1 MKKTQITRGLRGSTA
16 LSALVLAGT
25 LFAAPAF
32 AQETPAPTT
41 QSTTTQTTE
50 EPAAEEGDI
59 VVTGSLFRTTTNAT
73 PSPVTTV
80 NVESL
85 EQRGISTIQDA
96 IQQLASNNGPALT
109 NSFTANGAFAAG
121 ASAVSLRGLSTN
133 STLVLFDGMRAA
145 YYPLADDGSRNF
157 VDLNTIPDDIID
169 RIEVLRDGASSTYGA
184 DAIAGVVNIITK
196 KEVKG
201 VSARLEAGISERG
214 DAATKRMSL
223 TVGHGDLDEDGF
235 NAYLSGF
242 YYKSDILYN
251 RDRPYPYN
259 SDDLRNVCQGS
270 DCGPNNVVGGVSPDG
285 IYRGGTPTSSA
296 FYVRP
301 ASGTTGAPIG
311 GSIYQ
316 PLGDLAANCVG
327 GTLYNLNAADRAVI
341 NPATGTPYNISA
353 PNTICQSDYTKN
365 YGVIQPN
372 IERFGVSGRF
382 TANLN
387 DTTEAYF
394 EANFIQ
400 SRVDYTGFPA
410 TIRGTANTGILFPQF
425 STATGAGPVAP
436 GSGILAL
443 PVYVCPMGVGSATGL
458 NTGCNA
464 VNGTLN
470 PNNPFAAQGQTALL
484 VGRILSQ
491 TTYNET
497 RTRAYR
503 AAMGID
509 GSLSDTV
516 SYRVGATAMHVDLQR
531 TQRGYVYIDNLLTS
545 IARGTFNFVNPN
557 ANSQQAWDFLMPEN
571 RTNASSD
578 QYQFEASL
586 AADLIELPGGPLKV
600 GGGVSI
606 RYESV
611 DAPSGNPDTFGPTQR
626 YFTLNAFGTE
636 GNRTV
641 KSAFAELDAPIMDF
655 VSVNASGR
663 YDSYSS
669 GQDAFSPKVGLKV
682 TPIKSL
688 VVRGTYSRGFRIPS
702 FGEANAL
709 PTTGFVANSAGIFNN
724 TFLAQYG
731 CNTGATSPTNP
742 NGFSTCPAYI
752 RTGSYGQTTLA
763 SPDLEPEKSRSF
775 TAGAVFEPV
784 RGISF
789 TVDYYNIKKTGAI
802 TQPSNAPALAAY
814 YNNQPIPA
822 GYTVIADAPDPN
834 FMNARPRVAF
844 VQSQLIN
851 ANTIKAEGLDFSA
864 SVDVP
869 ITDGFRI
876 QSSVEASYII
886 NLSTE
891 FPDGSVESYE
901 GTIGNYNLTAGS
913 GTPEWHGSWQT
924 TLDFGDFDVTGTAN
938 YFGGYNLSAEDQTG
952 AGTAG
957 DCGLGDV
964 WGPCDVS
971 EYITFDL
978 NARIKINDQ
987 FTFYGTVNNLF
998 DKMPPIDIA
1007 TYGAHMYNPVQGG
1020 NGILGRYF
1028 RAGVRVGF

>member
-1 MKKTQITRGLRGSTA
+1 
-16 LSALVLAGT
+16 
-25 LFAAPAF
+25 
-32 AQETPAPTT
+32 
-41 QSTTTQTTE
+41 
-50 EPAAEEGDI
+50 
-59 VVTGSLFRTTTNAT
+59 
-73 PSPVTTV
+73 
-80 NVESL
+80 
-85 EQRGISTIQDA
+85 
-96 IQQLASNNGPALT
+96 
-109 NSFTANGAFAAG
+109 
-121 ASAVSLRGLSTN
+121 
-133 STLVLFDGMRAA
+133 
-145 YYPLADDGSRNF
+145 
-157 VDLNTIPDDIID
+157 
-169 RIEVLRDGASSTYGA
+169 
-184 DAIAGVVNIITK
+184 
-196 KEVKG
+196 
-201 VSARLEAGISERG
+201 
-214 DAATKRMSL
+214 
-223 TVGHGDLDEDGF
+223 
-235 NAYLSGF
+235 
-242 YYKSDILYN
+242 
-251 RDRPYPYN
+251 
-259 SDDLRNVCQGS
+259 
-270 DCGPNNVVGGVSPDG
+270 
-285 IYRGGTPTSSA
+285 
-296 FYVRP
+296 
-301 ASGTTGAPIG
+301 
-311 GSIYQ
+311 
-316 PLGDLAANCVG
+316 
-327 GTLYNLNAADRAVI
+327 
-341 NPATGTPYNISA
+341 
-353 PNTICQSDYTKN
+353 
-365 YGVIQPN
+365 
-372 IERFGVSGRF
+372 
-382 TANLN
+382 
-387 DTTEAYF
+387 
-394 EANFIQ
+394 
-400 SRVDYTGFPA
+400 
-410 TIRGTANTGILFPQF
+410 
-425 STATGAGPVAP
+425 
-436 GSGILAL
+436 
-443 PVYVCPMGVGSATGL
+443 
-458 NTGCNA
+458 
-464 VNGTLN
+464 
-470 PNNPFAAQGQTALL
+470 
-484 VGRILSQ
+484 
-491 TTYNET
+491 
-497 RTRAYR
+497 
-503 AAMGID
+503 
-509 GSLSDTV
+509 
-516 SYRVGATAMHVDLQR
+516 
-531 TQRGYVYIDNLLTS
+531 
-545 IARGTFNFVNPN
+545 
-557 ANSQQAWDFLMPEN
+557 
-571 RTNASSD
+571 
-578 QYQFEASL
+578 
-586 AADLIELPGGPLKV
+586 
-600 GGGVSI
+600 
-606 RYESV
+606 
-611 DAPSGNPDTFGPTQR
+611 
-626 YFTLNAFGTE
+626 
-636 GNRTV
+636 
-641 KSAFAELDAPIMDF
+641 MDF

-709 PTTGFVANSAGIFNN
+709 PTTGFVTNSAGIFND

-731 CNTGATSPTNP
+731 CNTGATSAANP

-775 TAGAVFEPV
+775 TAGAIFEPV

-789 TVDYYNIKKTGAI
+789 SVDYYNIKKTGAI

-834 FMNARPRVAF
+834 FPNARPRVAF

-952 AGTAG
+952 PGTAG

-1007 TYGAHMYNPVQGG
+1007 TYGAHLYNPVQGG